1 MIEIMAEVDSQ
12 GVPINA
18 VMGRKIFAP
27 TEKALE
33 DISEHETKSKHYKT
47 TLMTGALWS
56 YVEYPEEFSG
66 ILNEYFA

>member
-1 MIEIMAEVDSQ
+1 MIESMAEIDSQ

-18 VMGRKIFAP
+18 VMGKKIFAP
-27 TEKALE
+27 TETALD
-33 DISEHETKSKHYKT
+33 DIKDYEAKSKHYKT

-56 YVEYPEEFSG
+56 YAEYPEEFSG